1 MKPAGLTCAGSASR
15 PCTDPASATDLQATF
30 NTVPK
35 PSGASSVMMQTV
47 ATLHTPTL
55 TARTENLNMHKGE
68 WRGGSANPSSSS
80 RAHVKSLVHSLI
92 ILALIWQDRRQRQEN
107 YLKVQRPASLEYTTW
122 QKQQRA
128 CLDKAEGEN
137 SSCSLA
143 STRILEH
150 GCACSLL
157 TGNTVAWSTL
167 GEV

>member
-1 MKPAGLTCAGSASR
+1 
-15 PCTDPASATDLQATF
+15 
-30 NTVPK
+30 
-35 PSGASSVMMQTV
+35 MQTV

-68 WRGGSANPSSSS
+68 WRGGSANPSSIS
-80 RAHVKSLVHSLI
+80 RAHMKSLVHSLI

-150 GCACSLL
+150 GCACSPN
-157 TGNTVAWSTL
+157 TGNTVACCTL
-167 GEV
+167 GRYECTPQHVCKDTHILLNTIPTPYSEVRPSSLGSRVEVWSQG